1 MRYSDLEKLMSS
13 ERMRRYLQ
21 ACHNNSRKAMT
32 LYRQNLRLSQEMF
45 TIISCFE
52 VTLRNAIDSHLSSG
66 PLGNDWLRNA
76 IQPGGI
82 FDRPAI
88 KDTRRII
95 YGTYEKIMSKGSYS
109 KEKLLTQ
116 MEFGIWKYMFARHQF
131 KATGSTLLK
140 IFPYKPKS
148 SQTIQYNNSYIFNEL
163 NGINV
168 LRNRIAHHEPIC
180 FAQNHPAIDT
190 TYILSSYNRIQT
202 LFTWMGIDAKSLLYG
217 LDHIASHCKKIN
229 TL

>member
-13 ERMRRYLQ
+13 ERMGRYLQ
-21 ACHNNSRKAMT
+21 ACHNDSRKAMT

-52 VTLRNAIDSHLSSG
+52 VT
-66 PLGNDWLRNA
+66 LRNA

-217 LDHIASHCKKIN
+217 LDHIASQCKKIN